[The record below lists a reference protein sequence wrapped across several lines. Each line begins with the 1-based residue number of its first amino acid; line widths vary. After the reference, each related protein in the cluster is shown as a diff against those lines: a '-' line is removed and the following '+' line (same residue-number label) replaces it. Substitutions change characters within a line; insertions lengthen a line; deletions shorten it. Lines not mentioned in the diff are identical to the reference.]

1 MASKMRYSGLTM
13 PRHRLVATL
22 ALVTLLLLGRGAVA
36 YAHANG
42 NWNPAFSD
50 PARVGIG
57 GIAVLITQIALYSD
71 PMDDVRRALL
81 VVLRPIGHVVPASV
95 SVIDDAYPRAHR
107 PRAPPAV

>member
-1 MASKMRYSGLTM
+1 MRYSGLTM

-57 GIAVLITQIALYSD
+57 GIAVLITQTALYSD

-81 VVLRPIGHVVPASV
+81 VVLRPTGSVALASAFPTDEV
-95 SVIDDAYPRAHR
+95 SPGAHR